1 MSVWNR
7 ADYLAASASLWR
19 AFIQT
24 IQGKSTGQ
32 TIPSDNF
39 NLIYVRVLRYSLDH
53 ALVSGGYYISHI
65 YTSWKKYSIHCVHPN
80 MGTRGNDNTILHC
93 HMLKMHN

>member
-32 TIPSDNF
+32 TIPSI
-39 NLIYVRVLRYSLDH
+39 IYGLTTSTLSTRDYLGIHH
-53 ALVSGGYYISHI
+53 APVFRWLLYKPYLYFLEEVP
-65 YTSWKKYSIHCVHPN
+65 TV
-80 MGTRGNDNTILHC
+80 
-93 HMLKMHN
+93 